1 MVKDKSYL
9 KNILVTA
16 GILLISFVI
25 SLLLQHVFKVHEHIT
40 AVYICCIFDIPFNKR
55 ICIWNSG
62 SFYFHDCR

>member
-25 SLLLQHVFKVHEHIT
+25 KLVV
-40 AVYICCIFDIPFNKR
+40 AICV
-55 ICIWNSG
+55 
-62 SFYFHDCR
+62 